1 MIEFKTLNE
10 ELNRTMKELLNIK
23 HSDDTLIEGLEL
35 NATQLQE
42 KLMK

>member
-35 NATQLQE
+35 NATQLQ
-42 KLMK
+42 